1 MWAVSYTHLDVYKRQ
16 GFGIRSVDDSREG
29 IERFLK
35 RNPMTSVVAVQNG
48 RIIGDVLC
56 GHDGRQGS
64 FYHVCV
70 HPDYRKH
77 GVGSKM
83 VHFAMKALKKEG
95 ISKITLIAFK
105 SNEVGNVFWKEIGWT
120 ERDDVNYYEAVLNE
134 ENSKMCIRDSMQR
147 ITLWRRLRKAFRF
160 WR

>member
-1 MWAVSYTHLDVYKRQ
+1 MAGTMDILIREMTIQDYGGILRLWKEIK

-134 ENSKMCIRDSMQR
+134 ENSTEFVM
-147 ITLWRRLRKAFRF
+147 
-160 WR
+160 